1 MTPNTNL
8 ISDDEVIPA
17 GKILF
22 RSITP
27 LPECHAAHQTAP
39 VVVLARGERRGE
51 RYNVY
56 LAYSNSWQQARS
68 WMLKHWEDALFKD
81 DKEFFELF
89 IGYSPCN
96 RFLVVDSLADSN
108 KDTQCRSN
116 TQALVEV
123 QTAAEKA
130 LMLHHGGLGPYLEKT
145 WTLRFPHRGV
155 SRSYSQ
161 VSMNRAFCSSRHMV
175 SATADEF
182 LTTFRYLL
190 ETPQED
196 SQFGRVLTMALESI
210 SGSLRTMNT
219 KHSLALLAIALEA
232 LFTEKE
238 ADFGT
243 ASFRISRVI
252 GGNKAE
258 VTDMHNRLNG
268 NGNGNGNENAKC
280 VREIRNAVMH
290 GQVDLHTE
298 LVDAARL
305 KLAGYLGRAIISLI
319 QQANELSGTDYYQS
333 LKSLVDKRYLS
344 LPPKP
349 I

>member
-1 MTPNTNL
+1 MTPNANL
-8 ISDDEVIPA
+8 ISDEEVIPA

-27 LPECHAAHQTAP
+27 LPECHAAHQTDSIQL
-39 VVVLARGERRGE
+39 LATGEQHGE
-51 RYNVY
+51 RYSVY

-68 WMLKHWEDALFKD
+68 SVLKHWEDALFKD
-81 DKEFFELF
+81 EKELF
-89 IGYSPCN
+89 DFFAFPGKCN
-96 RFLVVDSLADSN
+96 CFLVVDSLADSN
-108 KDTQCRSN
+108 EDTQCSFI
-116 TQALVEV
+116 TPTLGEAQA
-123 QTAAEKA
+123 AAVKA
-130 LMLHHGGLGPYLEKT
+130 LMLHHGGLGPYMEKT

-161 VSMNRAFCSSRHMV
+161 VSMNRSFCSSRPMV
-175 SATADEF
+175 PATADGFE
-182 LTTFRYLL
+182 TTFRYLL
-190 ETPQED
+190 TTSLED

-210 SGSLRTMNT
+210 SGSLRTTNT

-252 GGNKAE
+252 GGNKGE
-258 VTDMHNRLNG
+258 VTDIHNRLNG
-268 NGNGNGNENAKC
+268 NGNGNGHANC

-290 GQVDLHTE
+290 GQVDWLTE

-305 KLAGYLGRAIISLI
+305 KLAGYLGLAIISLI
-319 QQANELSGTDYYQS
+319 QQADELSGADYYQS
-333 LKSLVDKRYLS
+333 LASLVAKRFQS
-344 LPPKP
+344 LPSK
-349 I
+349 

>member
-1 MTPNTNL
+1 MTPQANQ
-8 ISDDEVIPA
+8 ISDEDVIPA

-39 VVVLARGERRGE
+39 VVLLATGERHRE

-108 KDTQCRSN
+108 EDTQCRSN

-145 WTLRFPHRGV
+145 WTLRFPHRGIG
-155 SRSYSQ
+155 RSYAQ
-161 VSMNRAFCSSRHMV
+161 VSMNRFFCSSQHMV
-175 SATADEF
+175 PATADGF
-182 LTTFRYLL
+182 GTTFRYLL
-190 ETPQED
+190 ETPLED

-252 GGNKAE
+252 GGNKGE
-258 VTDMHNRLNG
+258 VTDIHNRLNG
-268 NGNGNGNENAKC
+268 NGNANC
-280 VREIRNAVMH
+280 VREIRNSVMH
-290 GQVDLHTE
+290 GQVDLLTE

-305 KLAGYLGRAIISLI
+305 KLAGYLERSHP
-319 QQANELSGTDYYQS
+319 ELQ
-333 LKSLVDKRYLS
+333 
-344 LPPKP
+344 
-349 I
+349 